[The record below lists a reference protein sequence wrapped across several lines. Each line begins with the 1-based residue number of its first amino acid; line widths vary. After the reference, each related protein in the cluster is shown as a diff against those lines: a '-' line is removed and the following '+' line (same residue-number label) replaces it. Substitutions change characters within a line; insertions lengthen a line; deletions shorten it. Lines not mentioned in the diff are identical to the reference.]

1 MKPEIMAFSLFPW
14 LVLLTDSYL
23 ERSTHF
29 KSITLAVFF
38 SLIVNIKGSIAGMII
53 LSLLLIYFEEIKN
66 LKKHKNF
73 FLQSL
78 SGIFL
83 FAYLNFKLT
92 GIWLL
97 SKPISIDSS
106 KLDKWNHI
114 ADINFFTNI
123 NFKNLYQNPFK
134 DLHADSFMSIT
145 LIDTLG
151 DYFNFFWKHEE
162 RGNYFYVDTI
172 KFTNNFLIQEF
183 IQEYISILFTVIFYF
198 LILYYFIKG
207 ADDKAFFFL
216 PFCGL
221 FVLILNSFGFPNKNF
236 NPETGDLF
244 KVHYYSFLICIS
256 FLFLLTKIYREK
268 KFTAILSTLLIPL
281 FLFCIGFPKHI
292 SSETQNEILAKLEYT
307 LVCKP
312 IDFIFELDCIK

>member
-1 MKPEIMAFSLFPW
+1 
-14 LVLLTDSYL
+14 
-23 ERSTHF
+23 
-29 KSITLAVFF
+29 
-38 SLIVNIKGSIAGMII
+38 LIVNIKGSIAGMII
-53 LSLLLIYFEEIKN
+53 LSLFLIYYEEIKN

-97 SKPISIDSS
+97 SKPISIGSS
-106 KLDKWNHI
+106 NLDKWNHI
-114 ADINFFTNI
+114 ADINFFTNLS
-123 NFKNLYQNPFK
+123 FKNLYQNPFK

-145 LIDTLG
+145 LLDTLG

-162 RGNYFYVDTI
+162 RGNYFYIDTI

-207 ADDKAFFFL
+207 AEDKAFFFL

-221 FVLILNSFGFPNKNF
+221 FVLILNSFGFPSKNF

-244 KVHYYSFLICIS
+244 KVHYYAFLICIS

-268 KFTAILSTLLIPL
+268 RYTAILSTLLIPL
-281 FLFCIGFPKHI
+281 FLFCIGFPKNI

-312 IDFIFELDCIK
+312 IAFIFELDCIK